1 MPPLAINLTII
12 KYVAIISVIVA
23 LLGVG
28 YNTAY
33 THGKLAGESDCIA
46 KTEELIQQIHNRIS
60 QAEKTLDKLAALT
73 EQQEVQMSKDIEAI
87 LKKIKAKPVVVVKN
101 GKCVPTTNFLEGI
114 NEAIRRANQ
123 K

>member
-1 MPPLAINLTII
+1 MNLTII
-12 KYVAIISVIVA
+12 KYVAIASVVVA

-33 THGKLAGESDCIA
+33 THGRLAGESDCIA
-46 KTEELIQQIHNRIS
+46 KTEELIQQIHARIS
-60 QAEKTLDKLAALT
+60 QVEKALDKVADLA
-73 EQQEVQMSKDIEAI
+73 EQQEVQMSKDIDTI
-87 LKKIKAKPVVVVKN
+87 LKKIKAKPVVIVKN